1 MSKETA
7 LYEKGLEEY
16 PVAGAIIG
24 NIVMMIWLALGAVAC
39 WFFHPLIGLIY
50 LVLAFVM
57 VYVVLRK
64 LVCPNC
70 YYHGRCCHI
79 GWGKLSA
86 FMFKKG
92 NIEDFSS
99 SIGLKVAPL
108 SYGLLTLIPLIF
120 IVISIFQEF
129 LISKLVVLVLLFA
142 ISFYSGTA
150 GRKKACVVC
159 KMKLICP
166 GAAVK

>member
-1 MSKETA
+1 MVEETK
-7 LYEKGLEEY
+7 LYEKGLDEY
-16 PVAGAIIG
+16 SMVQAIFA
-24 NIVMMIWLALGAVAC
+24 NIVMIIWIALGAVAC
-39 WFFHPLIGLIY
+39 WFFNSLLGLIY
-50 LVLAFVM
+50 LVFALVM
-57 VYVVLRK
+57 TYIVLRK

-70 YYHGRCCHI
+70 FYHGKCCHM

-86 FMFKKG
+86 LLSKEG
-92 NIEDFSS
+92 DIEDFSN

-129 LISKLVVLVLLFA
+129 LVSKLVVLVLLLA

>member
-1 MSKETA
+1 MVEKTK
-7 LYEKGLEEY
+7 LYEQGLDEY
-16 PVAGAIIG
+16 PVAQAIFA
-24 NIVMMIWLALGAVAC
+24 NIVMIIWIALGAVAC
-39 WFFHPLIGLIY
+39 WFFYPLIGLIY
-50 LVLAFVM
+50 LVFALVM
-57 VYVVLRK
+57 IYIVLRK

-70 YYHGRCCHI
+70 FYHGKCCHM
-79 GWGKLSA
+79 GWGKLSTLLS
-86 FMFKKG
+86 KEG
-92 NIEDFSS
+92 NIEDFSN

-129 LISKLVVLVLLFA
+129 LVSKLVVLVLLLA